1 MKNLMQLKD
10 LIKNLAKE
18 KNINS
23 QVLLRNYMM
32 QRLLLKIAN
41 SYYKNNFIL
50 KGGMLV
56 ADLVGIESRSTVDM
70 DLTIKSFSLSKDN
83 ITEFFAEILSTK
95 TEDGI
100 EFRLKQVDSIRKE
113 AEYNGFRLTI
123 LALMGKAR
131 IPLKIDLTTGDK
143 LTPSEIN
150 YRYQLL
156 FEDDKIEIL
165 SYNLETLLAEK
176 IETIISRSKT
186 NTRMRD
192 FYDVYILTLELKEK
206 INMNLLAGA
215 LTETAKNR
223 GTYKAIKNGKERLI
237 EVFKSK
243 IILDHWNRYREKFKY
258 AEEIEFSNL
267 EEQIINLWNEIEDNS
282 IYN

>member
-10 LIKNLAKE
+10 LINNLAKE

-50 KGGMLV
+50 KDGMLV
-56 ADLVGIESRSTVDM
+56 ADLVGIEARSTLDM
-70 DLTIKSFSLSKDN
+70 DLTIKSFSLSKEN
-83 ITEFFAEILSTK
+83 ITEVFTKIFSTK
-95 TEDGI
+95 TQDGI
-100 EFRLKQVDSIRKE
+100 EFKLKSVEKIREE
-113 AEYNGFRLTI
+113 AEYKGVRLSI

-131 IPLKIDLTTGDK
+131 IPLKIDLTAGDK

-150 YRYQLL
+150 YKYQVL
-156 FEDDKIEIL
+156 FEDKKIEIL

-176 IETIISRSKT
+176 LETIISRSKT

-192 FYDVYILTLELKEK
+192 FYDVYILTLSFKAK
-206 INMNLLAGA
+206 VDINLLAEA
-215 LTETAKNR
+215 LTETAKSR
-223 GTYKAIKNGKERLI
+223 GTYKSIRNGKNI
-237 EVFKSK
+237 IIDIFNSD
-243 IILDHWNRYREKFKY
+243 IILSHWNRYRQKFQY
-258 AEEIEFSNL
+258 AKEIEFYNL
-267 EEQIINLWNEIEDNS
+267 EKQIINLWNAIESNG
-282 IYN
+282 I

>member
-41 SYYKNNFIL
+41 SDYKNNFIL

-70 DLTIKSFSLSKDN
+70 DLTMKSFSLKKDN
-83 ITEFFAEILSTK
+83 IIEVFTEIFSTK

-100 EFRLKQVDSIRKE
+100 EFKLKQVDNIREE
-113 AEYNGFRLTI
+113 AEYNGVRLAI

-150 YRYQLL
+150 YKYQLL
-156 FEDDKIEIL
+156 FEDEKIEIL

-176 IETIISRSKT
+176 LETIVSRSKT

-192 FYDVYILTLELKEK
+192 FYDVYILALEFKET
-206 INMNLLAGA
+206 INIELLAAA
-215 LTETAKNR
+215 LTETSKNR
-223 GTYKAIKNGKERLI
+223 ETYKAIKNGKERLI

-243 IILDHWNRYREKFKY
+243 IILEHWNKYRKKFKY

-267 EEQIINLWNEIEDNS
+267 EEQIIKLWNEIEDNG
-282 IYN
+282 I

>member
-32 QRLLLKIAN
+32 QRLLVKIVN
-41 SYYKNNFIL
+41 SDYKDNFIL

-56 ADLVGIESRSTVDM
+56 ADLVGLESRSTVDM
-70 DLTIKSFSLSKDN
+70 DLTIKSFSLTKEN
-83 ITEFFAEILSTK
+83 ITEVFAEVFSTK

-100 EFRLKQVDSIRKE
+100 EFKLKQIEKIREE
-113 AEYNGFRLTI
+113 AEYKGFRLSI
-123 LALMGKAR
+123 LALMEKAR

-150 YRYQLL
+150 YKYQLL
-156 FEDDKIEIL
+156 FKNEKIKIL

-176 IETIISRSKT
+176 LETIVSRSKT

-192 FYDVYILTLELKEK
+192 FYDVYILTLEFKEK
-206 INMNLLAGA
+206 ININLLADA
-215 LTETAKNR
+215 LTKTAKSR
-223 GTYKAIKNGKERLI
+223 GTYKSIKSGRSILI
-237 EVFKSK
+237 DIFNSN
-243 IILDHWNRYREKFKY
+243 IILNHWNRYRKKYKY
-258 AEEIEFSNL
+258 AKEIEFSNL
-267 EEQIINLWNEIEDNS
+267 KEVISNLWNEIEDN
-282 IYN
+282 YR

>member
-18 KNINS
+18 KNISS

-41 SYYKNNFIL
+41 SDYKNNFIL

-70 DLTIKSFSLSKDN
+70 DLTIKSFSLTREN
-83 ITEFFAEILSTK
+83 ITEVFAEIFSTK

-100 EFRLKQVDSIRKE
+100 EFKLKKMEKIREKS
-113 AEYNGFRLTI
+113 EYKGFRLSI
-123 LALMGKAR
+123 LALMGKAK

-150 YRYQLL
+150 YRY
-156 FEDDKIEIL
+156 
-165 SYNLETLLAEK
+165 
-176 IETIISRSKT
+176 
-186 NTRMRD
+186 
-192 FYDVYILTLELKEK
+192 
-206 INMNLLAGA
+206 
-215 LTETAKNR
+215 
-223 GTYKAIKNGKERLI
+223 
-237 EVFKSK
+237 
-243 IILDHWNRYREKFKY
+243 
-258 AEEIEFSNL
+258 
-267 EEQIINLWNEIEDNS
+267 
-282 IYN
+282 

>member
-18 KNINS
+18 KNISS

-32 QRLLLKIAN
+32 QRLLLKIAD
-41 SYYKNNFIL
+41 SPYRNNFIL

-56 ADLVGIESRSTVDM
+56 ADLVGIESRSTVDL
-70 DLTIKSFSLSKDN
+70 DLTIKSFNLNREN
-83 ITEFFAEILSTK
+83 ITKVFNEIFSTK

-100 EFRLKQVDSIRKE
+100 EFKLKKLDGIRE
-113 AEYNGFRLTI
+113 ESEYEGFRLSI

-143 LTPSEIN
+143 LTPAEIN
-150 YRYQLL
+150 YSYQLL
-156 FEDDKIEIL
+156 FEDKKIELL

-176 IETIISRSKT
+176 LETIVSRSLT

-192 FYDVYILTLELKEK
+192 FYDVYILAAEYKDK
-206 INMNLLAGA
+206 INMELLAVA

-223 GTYKAIKNGKERLI
+223 GTYKAVENGKQIII
-237 EVFKSK
+237 EIFDSDV
-243 IILDHWNRYREKFKY
+243 ILNHWNRYRNKFQY
-258 AEEIEFSNL
+258 AKEIEFSNL
-267 EEQIINLWNEIEDNS
+267 KDEIISLWNEID
-282 IYN
+282 IDID

>member
-23 QVLLRNYMM
+23 QVLLKNYMM

-41 SYYKNNFIL
+41 SNYKNNFIL

-56 ADLVGIESRSTVDM
+56 ADLVGLESRSTVDM
-70 DLTIKSFSLSKDN
+70 DLTIKSFNLSKEN
-83 ITEFFAEILSTK
+83 IKEIFEEIFSTK

-100 EFRLKQVDSIRKE
+100 EFKLKQIEKIRE
-113 AEYNGFRLTI
+113 ESEYNGVRLSI

-150 YRYQLL
+150 YEYRLL
-156 FEDDKIEIL
+156 FADEKIEIL

-176 IETIISRSKT
+176 LETIVSRSKT

-192 FYDVYILTLELKEK
+192 FYDIYILTLEFKEK
-206 INMNLLAGA
+206 ININLLKDA
-215 LTETAKNR
+215 LIETAKNR
-223 GTYKAIKNGKERLI
+223 GTYKSIKNGRNIII
-237 EVFKSK
+237 EIFNSD
-243 IILDHWNRYREKFKY
+243 IILGHWNRYRKKFQY
-258 AEEIEFSNL
+258 AKKIEFSDL
-267 EEQIINLWNEIEDNS
+267 EEKIINLWNAIEDNG
-282 IYN
+282 I

>member
-10 LIKNLAKE
+10 LIKNLTKE

-41 SYYKNNFIL
+41 SDYKNNFIL

-70 DLTIKSFSLSKDN
+70 DLTIKSFSLTREN
-83 ITEFFAEILSTK
+83 ITEVFAEIFLTE

-100 EFRLKQVDSIRKE
+100 EFKLKKIEKIRE
-113 AEYNGFRLTI
+113 ESEYKGFRLSI
-123 LALMGKAR
+123 LALMGKAK

-150 YRYQLL
+150 YRY
-156 FEDDKIEIL
+156 
-165 SYNLETLLAEK
+165 
-176 IETIISRSKT
+176 
-186 NTRMRD
+186 
-192 FYDVYILTLELKEK
+192 
-206 INMNLLAGA
+206 
-215 LTETAKNR
+215 
-223 GTYKAIKNGKERLI
+223 
-237 EVFKSK
+237 
-243 IILDHWNRYREKFKY
+243 
-258 AEEIEFSNL
+258 
-267 EEQIINLWNEIEDNS
+267 
-282 IYN
+282 

>member
-41 SYYKNNFIL
+41 SDYNNNFIL

-56 ADLVGIESRSTVDM
+56 ADLVGIESRSTIDM
-70 DLTIKSFSLSKDN
+70 DLTIKSFSLNKEN
-83 ITEFFAEILSTK
+83 IKKIFTEIFLTK
-95 TEDGI
+95 TEDEI
-100 EFRLKQVDSIRKE
+100 KFILKQVDKIRE
-113 AEYNGFRLTI
+113 EVEYEGLRISI
-123 LALMGKAR
+123 LASMGKAR

-150 YRYQLL
+150 YSYQLL
-156 FEDDKIEIL
+156 FEDKKIEIL
-165 SYNLETLLAEK
+165 SYNVETLLAEK
-176 IETIISRSKT
+176 LETIVSRSKT

-192 FYDVYILTLELKEK
+192 FYDVYILTIELKNK
-206 INMNLLAGA
+206 INITLLSDA
-215 LTETAKNR
+215 LTETAKSR
-223 GTYKAIKNGKERLI
+223 GTYMAIKNGKNI
-237 EVFKSK
+237 ITDIFKSD
-243 IILDHWNRYREKFKY
+243 IILSHWNRYRKKFQY
-258 AEEIEFSNL
+258 AKGIEFSSL
-267 EEQIINLWNEIEDNS
+267 EEQIINLWNLIDKNS
-282 IYN
+282 S

>member
-18 KNINS
+18 KNISS

-41 SYYKNNFIL
+41 SDYKNNFIL

-56 ADLVGIESRSTVDM
+56 ANLVGIGSRSTVDM
-70 DLTIKSFSLSKDN
+70 DLTIKSFNLTKEN
-83 ITEFFAEILSTK
+83 ITEVFSEIFSTK

-100 EFRLKQVDSIRKE
+100 EFKLKQVEKIREE
-113 AEYNGFRLTI
+113 AEYKGFRLSI

-156 FEDDKIEIL
+156 FEDEKIEIL

-176 IETIISRSKT
+176 LETIVSRSKT

-206 INMNLLAGA
+206 ININLLAAA
-215 LTETAKNR
+215 LTETAKSR
-223 GTYKAIKNGKERLI
+223 GTYKAIKNGRNI
-237 EVFKSK
+237 IIDIFNSD
-243 IILDHWNRYREKFKY
+243 IILSHWNRYRNKFKY
-258 AEEIEFSNL
+258 AKEIEFSNL
-267 EEQIINLWNEIEDNS
+267 KEQIINLWNEIEDNG
-282 IYN
+282 I

>member
-18 KNINS
+18 KKINS

-41 SYYKNNFIL
+41 SDYKNNFIL

-70 DLTIKSFSLSKDN
+70 DLTMKSFSLSKDN
-83 ITEFFAEILSTK
+83 ITEVFTEIFSTK

-100 EFRLKQVDSIRKE
+100 EFKLKQVDSIRE
-113 AEYNGFRLTI
+113 ESEYKGFRLTI

-156 FEDDKIEIL
+156 FEDEKIEIL

-176 IETIISRSKT
+176 LETIVSRSKT

-192 FYDVYILTLELKEK
+192 FYDVYILALEFKEK
-206 INMNLLAGA
+206 INTELLAAA
-215 LTETAKNR
+215 LTETSKNR
-223 GTYKAIKNGKERLI
+223 KTYKAIKNGKEILI
-237 EVFKSK
+237 EVFKSE
-243 IILDHWNRYREKFKY
+243 IILDHWNRYRKKFKY
-258 AEEIEFSNL
+258 AEEIELSNL
-267 EEQIINLWNEIEDNS
+267 EEQIIKLWNEIEDNG
-282 IYN
+282 I

>member
-10 LIKNLAKE
+10 LINNLAKE

-56 ADLVGIESRSTVDM
+56 ADLVGIEARSTLDM
-70 DLTIKSFSLSKDN
+70 DLTIKSFSLSKEN
-83 ITEFFAEILSTK
+83 ITEVFTKIFSTK
-95 TEDGI
+95 TQDGI
-100 EFRLKQVDSIRKE
+100 EFKLKSVEKIREE
-113 AEYNGFRLTI
+113 AEYKGVRLSI

-131 IPLKIDLTTGDK
+131 IPLKIDLTAGDK

-150 YRYQLL
+150 YKYQVL
-156 FEDDKIEIL
+156 FEDKKIEIL

-176 IETIISRSKT
+176 LETIISRSKT

-192 FYDVYILTLELKEK
+192 FYDVYILTLSFKAK
-206 INMNLLAGA
+206 VDINLLAEA
-215 LTETAKNR
+215 LTETAKSR
-223 GTYKAIKNGKERLI
+223 GTYKSIRNGKNI
-237 EVFKSK
+237 IIDIFNSD
-243 IILDHWNRYREKFKY
+243 IILSHCNRYRQKFQY
-258 AEEIEFSNL
+258 AKEIEFYNL
-267 EEQIINLWNEIEDNS
+267 EKQIINLWNAIESNG
-282 IYN
+282 I

>member
-10 LIKNLAKE
+10 LINNLAKE

-56 ADLVGIESRSTVDM
+56 ADLVGIEARSTLDM
-70 DLTIKSFSLSKDN
+70 DLTIKSFSLSKEN
-83 ITEFFAEILSTK
+83 ITEVFTKIFSTK
-95 TEDGI
+95 TQDGI
-100 EFRLKQVDSIRKE
+100 EFKLKSVEKIREE
-113 AEYNGFRLTI
+113 AEYKGVRLSI

-131 IPLKIDLTTGDK
+131 IPLKIDLTAGDK

-150 YRYQLL
+150 YKYQVL
-156 FEDDKIEIL
+156 FEDKKIEIL

-176 IETIISRSKT
+176 LETIISISKT

-192 FYDVYILTLELKEK
+192 FYDVYILTLSFKAK
-206 INMNLLAGA
+206 VDINLLAEA
-215 LTETAKNR
+215 LTETAKSR
-223 GTYKAIKNGKERLI
+223 GTYKSIRNGKNI
-237 EVFKSK
+237 IIDIFNSD
-243 IILDHWNRYREKFKY
+243 IILSHWNRYRQKFQY
-258 AEEIEFSNL
+258 AKEIEIYNL
-267 EEQIINLWNEIEDNS
+267 EKQIINLWNAIESNG
-282 IYN
+282 I

>member
-41 SYYKNNFIL
+41 SDYKNNFIL

-70 DLTIKSFSLSKDN
+70 DLTMKSFSLSKDN
-83 ITEFFAEILSTK
+83 ITEVFTEIFSTK

-100 EFRLKQVDSIRKE
+100 EFKLKQVDSIREE
-113 AEYNGFRLTI
+113 AEYNGVRLAV

-156 FEDDKIEIL
+156 FEDEKIEIL

-176 IETIISRSKT
+176 LETIVSRSKT

-192 FYDVYILTLELKEK
+192 FYDVYILTLELKDK
-206 INMNLLAGA
+206 INIDLLAAA
-215 LTETAKNR
+215 LTETAKSR
-223 GTYKAIKNGKERLI
+223 GTYKAIKNGRNI
-237 EVFKSK
+237 IIDIFNSD
-243 IILDHWNRYREKFKY
+243 IILSHWNRYRNKFKY
-258 AEEIEFSNL
+258 AKEIEFSNL
-267 EEQIINLWNEIEDNS
+267 KEQIINLWNEIEDNG
-282 IYN
+282 I

>member
-41 SYYKNNFIL
+41 SDYKNNFIL

-70 DLTIKSFSLSKDN
+70 DLTMKSFSLNKDN
-83 ITEFFAEILSTK
+83 ITEVFTEIFSTK

-100 EFRLKQVDSIRKE
+100 EFKLKQVDSIREE
-113 AEYNGFRLTI
+113 AEYNGVRLAI

-150 YRYQLL
+150 YKYQLL
-156 FEDDKIEIL
+156 FEDEKIEIL

-176 IETIISRSKT
+176 LETIVSRSKT

-192 FYDVYILTLELKEK
+192 FYDVYILALEFKEK
-206 INMNLLAGA
+206 INIELLTAA
-215 LTETAKNR
+215 LTETSKNR
-223 GTYKAIKNGKERLI
+223 ETYKAIKNGKERLI
-237 EVFKSK
+237 EVFKSE
-243 IILDHWNRYREKFKY
+243 IILEHWNRYRRKFKY

-267 EEQIINLWNEIEDNS
+267 EEQIIKLWNEIEGNG
-282 IYN
+282 I

>member
-32 QRLLLKIAN
+32 QRLLVRIVN
-41 SYYKNNFIL
+41 SDYKNNFIL

-56 ADLVGIESRSTVDM
+56 ADLVGMESRSTVDM
-70 DLTIKSFSLSKDN
+70 DLTIKSFTLTKEN
-83 ITEFFAEILSTK
+83 ITEIFDEIFSTK
-95 TEDGI
+95 IEDGI
-100 EFRLKQVDSIRKE
+100 EFKLKQVENIREE
-113 AEYNGFRLTI
+113 AEYNGVRLSI

-150 YRYQLL
+150 YRYGLL
-156 FEDDKIEIL
+156 FENDKIEIL

-176 IETIISRSKT
+176 LETIVSRSKT

-192 FYDVYILTLELKEK
+192 FYDVYILTLEFKEK
-206 INMNLLAGA
+206 IKINLLADA
-215 LTETAKNR
+215 LTKTAKSR
-223 GTYKAIKNGKERLI
+223 GTYKSIKNGRSI
-237 EVFKSK
+237 IIDTFNSD
-243 IILDHWNRYREKFKY
+243 IILNHWNRYRKKFKY
-258 AEEIEFSNL
+258 AKEIEFSNL
-267 EEQIINLWNEIEDNS
+267 EKVIINLWNRIEDD
-282 IYN
+282 YK

>member
-41 SYYKNNFIL
+41 SDYKNNFIL

-70 DLTIKSFSLSKDN
+70 DLTMKSFSLNKDN
-83 ITEFFAEILSTK
+83 ITEVFTEIFSTK

-100 EFRLKQVDSIRKE
+100 EFKLKQVDSIREE
-113 AEYNGFRLTI
+113 AEYNGVRLAI

-150 YRYQLL
+150 YKYQLL
-156 FEDDKIEIL
+156 FEDEKIEIL

-176 IETIISRSKT
+176 LETIVSRSKT

-192 FYDVYILTLELKEK
+192 FYDVYILALEFKEK
-206 INMNLLAGA
+206 INIELLTAA
-215 LTETAKNR
+215 LTETSKNR
-223 GTYKAIKNGKERLI
+223 ETYKAIKNGKERLI

-243 IILDHWNRYREKFKY
+243 IILEHWNKYRKKFKY

-267 EEQIINLWNEIEDNS
+267 EEQIIKLWNEIEDNS
-282 IYN
+282 I

>member
-41 SYYKNNFIL
+41 SDYKNNFIL

-70 DLTIKSFSLSKDN
+70 DLTMKSFSLNKDN
-83 ITEFFAEILSTK
+83 ITEVFTEIFSTK

-100 EFRLKQVDSIRKE
+100 EFKLKQVDSIREE
-113 AEYNGFRLTI
+113 AEYNGVRLAI

-150 YRYQLL
+150 YKYQLL
-156 FEDDKIEIL
+156 FEDEKIEIL

-176 IETIISRSKT
+176 LETIVSRSKT

-192 FYDVYILTLELKEK
+192 FYDVYILALEFKEK
-206 INMNLLAGA
+206 INTELLAAA
-215 LTETAKNR
+215 LTETSKNR
-223 GTYKAIKNGKERLI
+223 ETYKATKNGKERLI
-237 EVFKSK
+237 EVFKSE
-243 IILDHWNRYREKFKY
+243 IILDHWNRYRKKFKY

-267 EEQIINLWNEIEDNS
+267 EEQIIKLWNEIEDNS
-282 IYN
+282 I

>member
-10 LIKNLAKE
+10 LINNLAKE

-56 ADLVGIESRSTVDM
+56 ADLVGIEARSTLDM
-70 DLTIKSFSLSKDN
+70 DLTIKSFSLSKEN
-83 ITEFFAEILSTK
+83 ITEVFTKIFSTK
-95 TEDGI
+95 TQDGI
-100 EFRLKQVDSIRKE
+100 EFKLKSVEKIREE
-113 AEYNGFRLTI
+113 AEYKGVRLSI

-131 IPLKIDLTTGDK
+131 IPLKIDLTAGDK

-150 YRYQLL
+150 YKYQVL
-156 FEDDKIEIL
+156 FEDKKIEIL

-176 IETIISRSKT
+176 LETIISRSKT

-192 FYDVYILTLELKEK
+192 FYDVYILTLSFKAK
-206 INMNLLAGA
+206 VDINLLAEA
-215 LTETAKNR
+215 LTETAKSR
-223 GTYKAIKNGKERLI
+223 GTYKSIRNGKNI
-237 EVFKSK
+237 IIDIFNSD
-243 IILDHWNRYREKFKY
+243 IILSHWNRYRQKFQY
-258 AEEIEFSNL
+258 AKEIEFYNL
-267 EEQIINLWNEIEDNS
+267 EKQIINLWNAIESNG
-282 IYN
+282 I

>member
-1 MKNLMQLKD
+1 
-10 LIKNLAKE
+10 
-18 KNINS
+18 
-23 QVLLRNYMM
+23 MM

-41 SYYKNNFIL
+41 SDYKNNFIL

-56 ADLVGIESRSTVDM
+56 ANLVGIGSRSTVDM
-70 DLTIKSFSLSKDN
+70 DLTIKSFNLTKEN
-83 ITEFFAEILSTK
+83 ITEVFSEIFSTK

-100 EFRLKQVDSIRKE
+100 EFKLKQVEKIREE
-113 AEYNGFRLTI
+113 AEYKGFRLSI

-156 FEDDKIEIL
+156 FEDEKIEIL

-176 IETIISRSKT
+176 LETIVSRSKT

-206 INMNLLAGA
+206 ININLLAAA
-215 LTETAKNR
+215 LTETAKSR
-223 GTYKAIKNGKERLI
+223 GTYKAIKNGRNI
-237 EVFKSK
+237 IIDIFNSD
-243 IILDHWNRYREKFKY
+243 IILSHWNRYRNKFKY
-258 AEEIEFSNL
+258 AKEIEFYNL
-267 EEQIINLWNEIEDNS
+267 KEQIINLWNEIEDNG
-282 IYN
+282 I

>member
-18 KNINS
+18 KNVNS

-41 SYYKNNFIL
+41 SDYKNNFIL

-70 DLTIKSFSLSKDN
+70 DLTIKSFRLSKEN
-83 ITEFFAEILSTK
+83 ITEVFTEIFSAK
-95 TEDGI
+95 TEDEI
-100 EFRLKQVDSIRKE
+100 EFKLKQVDSIREE
-113 AEYNGFRLTI
+113 ADYNGFRLAI
-123 LALMGKAR
+123 LASMGKAR

-150 YRYQLL
+150 YRYQIL
-156 FEDDKIEIL
+156 FEDEKIDIL

-176 IETIISRSKT
+176 LETIVSRSKT

-192 FYDVYILTLELKEK
+192 FYDVYILALKFKKK
-206 INMNLLAGA
+206 INTELLAVA
-215 LTETAKNR
+215 LIETSKNR
-223 GTYKAIKNGKERLI
+223 KTYKAIKNGKEILI
-237 EVFKSK
+237 EVFKSE
-243 IILDHWNRYREKFKY
+243 IILEHWNRYRKKFKY
-258 AEEIEFSNL
+258 AEEIEFSSL
-267 EEQIINLWNEIEDNS
+267 EEQIIKLWNEIEDNG
-282 IYN
+282 I

>member
-1 MKNLMQLKD
+1 
-10 LIKNLAKE
+10 
-18 KNINS
+18 
-23 QVLLRNYMM
+23 M

-41 SYYKNNFIL
+41 SDYKNNFIL

-70 DLTIKSFSLSKDN
+70 DLTMKSFSLSKDN
-83 ITEFFAEILSTK
+83 ITEIFTEIFSTK

-100 EFRLKQVDSIRKE
+100 EFKLKQVDSIREE
-113 AEYNGFRLTI
+113 AEYNGVRLAI

-150 YRYQLL
+150 YKYQLL
-156 FEDDKIEIL
+156 FEDEKIEIL

-176 IETIISRSKT
+176 LETIVSRSKT

-192 FYDVYILTLELKEK
+192 FYDVYILALEFKKK
-206 INMNLLAGA
+206 INTELLAAA
-215 LTETAKNR
+215 LTETSKNR
-223 GTYKAIKNGKERLI
+223 ETYKAIKNGKERLI
-237 EVFKSK
+237 EVFKSE
-243 IILDHWNRYREKFKY
+243 IILDHWNRYRKKFKY

-267 EEQIINLWNEIEDNS
+267 EEQIIKLWNEIEDNS
-282 IYN
+282 I